1 MSAQCI
7 DRICHR
13 QKGNAMFAV
22 FVMLEI
28 LPISY
33 LKTTQKAYIANNQV
47 GWRMANP
54 SLLLLQRYIFLPT
67 WRPFIST
74 FLEVYVDLHC
84 KSSYLS
90 WLFAV
95 AQGLEFLENDD

>member
-33 LKTTQKAYIANNQV
+33 LKTTQKAHIANNQV
-47 GWRMANP
+47 RWRMANP

-74 FLEVYVDLHC
+74 FLEV
-84 KSSYLS
+84 SSICIAKVVIYLGYLQLRRAWS
-90 WLFAV
+90 F
-95 AQGLEFLENDD
+95 

>member
-33 LKTTQKAYIANNQV
+33 LKTTQKAHIANNQV
-47 GWRMANP
+47 RWRMANP

-67 WRPFIST
+67 WRSFIST
-74 FLEVYVDLHC
+74 FLEV
-84 KSSYLS
+84 SSICIAKVVIYLGYWQLLRAWS
-90 WLFAV
+90 F
-95 AQGLEFLENDD
+95 

>member
-33 LKTTQKAYIANNQV
+33 LKTTQKAHIANNQV
-47 GWRMANP
+47 RWRMANP

-67 WRPFIST
+67 WRSFIST
-74 FLEVYVDLHC
+74 FLEV
-84 KSSYLS
+84 SSICIAKVVIYLGYLQLLRTWS
-90 WLFAV
+90 F
-95 AQGLEFLENDD
+95 

>member
-22 FVMLEI
+22 FVMFEI

-33 LKTTQKAYIANNQV
+33 LKTTQKAHIANNQI

-67 WRPFIST
+67 WRSFIST
-74 FLEVYVDLHC
+74 FWEVYVDLHC

-90 WLFAV
+90 WLFAIT
-95 AQGLEFLENDD
+95 QNLDFWENDE

>member
-1 MSAQCI
+1 
-7 DRICHR
+7 
-13 QKGNAMFAV
+13 MFAV

-33 LKTTQKAYIANNQV
+33 LKTTQKAHIANNQV
-47 GWRMANP
+47 RWRMANP

-67 WRPFIST
+67 WRSFIST
-74 FLEVYVDLHC
+74 FLEVYVDLLC
-84 KSSYLS
+84 KSNYLS

>member
-33 LKTTQKAYIANNQV
+33 LKTTQKAHIANNQV

-67 WRPFIST
+67 WRSFIST
-74 FLEVYVDLHC
+74 FWEVYVDLLC

-90 WLFAV
+90 WLFAIT
-95 AQGLEFLENDD
+95 QDLDFWENDE

>member
-33 LKTTQKAYIANNQV
+33 LKTTQKAHIANNQV
-47 GWRMANP
+47 RWRMANP

-67 WRPFIST
+67 WRSFIST
-74 FLEVYVDLHC
+74 FLEV
-84 KSSYLS
+84 SSICIAKVVIYLGYLQLLRAWS
-90 WLFAV
+90 F
-95 AQGLEFLENDD
+95 

>member
-1 MSAQCI
+1 
-7 DRICHR
+7 
-13 QKGNAMFAV
+13 
-22 FVMLEI
+22 
-28 LPISY
+28 
-33 LKTTQKAYIANNQV
+33 
-47 GWRMANP
+47 MANP

-74 FLEVYVDLHC
+74 FWEVYVDLLC